1 MCLTMKFEVK
11 KARFL
16 DDDARYYHGMS
27 RVRDYR
33 TRARR
38 IERRTLRQR
47 LRHQHSIGESGSE

>member
-16 DDDARYYHGMS
+16 DEDARYYHGQPH
-27 RVRDYR
+27 VRDYQI
-33 TRARR
+33 RARR

-47 LRHQHSIGESGSE
+47 LKLQQTVGDLD